1 MLPVQRRSLL
11 LMLFCAAA
19 GTAAAQTPVAPDAP
33 AKAPTQ
39 RVERSEI
46 QVESLQKPAQP
57 TDSPAELLG
66 RKYAEDAPATPEDGR
81 EARVDINKVRVVTP
95 QVYGGLPAER
105 QAVID
110 ADPYW
115 FVTDKTRRQVMA
127 ELITGERELKEV
139 PDAAQPE

>member
-11 LMLFCAAA
+11 LILCCAAA
-19 GTAAAQTPVAPDAP
+19 GTAAAQAPVAPDAP
-33 AKAPTQ
+33 SKAPSP

-46 QVESLQKPAQP
+46 RTESLQKPGQP

-66 RKYAEDAPATPEDGR
+66 RKYAEDAPAAPEEGR
-81 EARVDINKVRVVTP
+81 EARLDINKVRVITP
-95 QVYGGLPAER
+95 DVYGGLPAER
-105 QAVID
+105 QSVID

-127 ELITGERELKEV
+127 ELITGERALKEV
-139 PDAAQPE
+139 PDAAKPE